1 MLPAASR
8 VRTPAEHRLVARRG
22 RRGAAGPLSVRVLT
36 PDAADHAARAG
47 IVVPKAVGNAVARN
61 RVKRRL
67 RHLLAARIVDL
78 PWGTSLV
85 VRAESG
91 AAELSS
97 ADLGAHLDSALAAA
111 ARPRSAA
118 AR

>member
-36 PDAADHAARAG
+36 VADAADHPARAG

-61 RVKRRL
+61 QVKRRL

-78 PWGTSLV
+78 AWGTSLV

-111 ARPRSAA
+111 ARPRQA